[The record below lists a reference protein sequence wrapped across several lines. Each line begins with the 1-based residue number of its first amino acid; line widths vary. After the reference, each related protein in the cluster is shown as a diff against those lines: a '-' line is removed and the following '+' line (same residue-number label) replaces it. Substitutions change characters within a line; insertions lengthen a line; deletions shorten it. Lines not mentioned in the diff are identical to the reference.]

1 MRSGW
6 NLGQYRLS
14 MYLRASMYEK
24 HKGHGRILCL
34 YVMYYVD
41 MSFSHK
47 WVYAC
52 LYIYM
57 YVCDLKLLC
66 IKNVSWM
73 KFSSNPVLHPCFDVC
88 ITYIYEIS
96 LYVCMYENIAVH
108 HPGNVWHGLLHS
120 AARQDAAIP
129 DSVQALH
136 QELHLP
142 HDDVPVRIRVLVQLE
157 VPLTDISN
165 LAVWGI
171 PTVVPGSVII
181 CHDFGDLVG
190 ENVDH
195 AVRSEVSVRTDE
207 YSCAIHLQVARS
219 GARVAHRSK
228 LQNST
233 VC

>member
-1 MRSGW
+1 
-6 NLGQYRLS
+6 
-14 MYLRASMYEK
+14 
-24 HKGHGRILCL
+24 
-34 YVMYYVD
+34 
-41 MSFSHK
+41 
-47 WVYAC
+47 
-52 LYIYM
+52 M
-57 YVCDLKLLC
+57 YVC
-66 IKNVSWM
+66 M
-73 KFSSNPVLHPCFDVC
+73 KISRSSIIP
-88 ITYIYEIS
+88 
-96 LYVCMYENIAVH
+96 
-108 HPGNVWHGLLHS
+108 HGLLHS

-142 HDDVPVRIRVLVQLE
+142 HDDVPVRIRVIIQLE

-171 PTVVPGSVII
+171 TTVVPGSVII

-219 GARVAHRSK
+219 GARVAHHSK